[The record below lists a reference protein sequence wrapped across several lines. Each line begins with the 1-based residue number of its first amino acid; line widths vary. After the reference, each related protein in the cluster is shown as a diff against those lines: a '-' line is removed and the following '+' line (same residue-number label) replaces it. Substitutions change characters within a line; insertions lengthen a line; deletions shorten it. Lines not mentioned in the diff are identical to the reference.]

1 MAVALA
7 AGHPVVSGVLI
18 PELWVT
24 ETLDKMYAKAVTQ
37 NFCSTEYE
45 GELKKHGDVVHILLE
60 PTVTRKTGK
69 IGQDMVSTV
78 TQFADTDLTIDK
90 YFYYDQ
96 TVHGVVEAQS
106 DAKIVNILQNVIAKN
121 DAEATDK
128 DILAGIATGGGA
140 ANVGATAGVKSS
152 SYNLGTVGA
161 SKVITSL
168 TAVDN
173 LLDMF
178 AALRETN
185 ASENLWGYIPSWY
198 ARLLKSSELNQ
209 ANVMG
214 DDKSIIRTGLLGMLD
229 GIELYETNNF
239 TAVTDGTDSNTC
251 YYAQAGHRSAIS
263 FAKTIQ
269 NSRII
274 DTEDQFAKR
283 IQVEVVYGYD
293 VVNPDYLATLYCRK
307 G

>member
-7 AGHPVVSGVLI
+7 AGHPTVSGVLI
-18 PELWVT
+18 PELWVA
-24 ETLDKMYAKAVTQ
+24 ETLDKMYAKAVTP
-37 NFCSTEYE
+37 NICSTEYE
-45 GELKKHGDVVHILLE
+45 GELKKHGDVAHILLE

-78 TQFADTDLTIDK
+78 TEFTNTDLTIDK
-90 YFYYDQ
+90 YFYYDE

-121 DAEATDK
+121 DAEATDA

-140 ANVGATAGVKSS
+140 ANVGATAGAKSS
-152 SYNLGTVGA
+152 SYDLGAVGA
-161 SKVITSL
+161 AKVITSL

-178 AALRETN
+178 AVIRETN
-185 ASENLWGYIPSWY
+185 ASENIWCYIPSWY
-198 ARLLKSSELNQ
+198 ARLLKTSELNQ

-214 DDKSIIRTGLLGMLD
+214 DDKSIARTGLVGMLD
-229 GIELYETNNF
+229 GFELFETNNY
-239 TAVTDGTDSNTC
+239 TAVTDATDGTTC

-274 DTEDQFAKR
+274 DTENQFAKR

-293 VVNPDYLATLYCRK
+293 VVNPGYLATLYCRK